1 MTKKVSVGEAA
12 VFYGVSQTTI
22 HTWIKEKK
30 IQSERVSGRRWILIE
45 NDNASTCEAS
55 QETFQGT
62 SQTFQTDSQGTSQA
76 SQASSQVEKVEIEN
90 KYLKQTLADKE
101 KQIDDANHQIKELLK
116 QQDQGQQLAAMQ
128 QKTIDKLTEQNQLL
142 LETSQEEKKV
152 GFWGRLIGQR
162 A

>member
-1 MTKKVSVGEAA
+1 MVDIRKRRSYRRFETRHGE
-12 VFYGVSQTTI
+12 
-22 HTWIKEKK
+22 K
-30 IQSERVSGRRWILIE
+30 
-45 NDNASTCEAS
+45 N
-55 QETFQGT
+55 
-62 SQTFQTDSQGTSQA
+62 
-76 SQASSQVEKVEIEN
+76 
-90 KYLKQTLADKE
+90 
-101 KQIDDANHQIKELLK
+101 KQIIELLK

>member
-1 MTKKVSVGEAA
+1 MNKMWIGISEAA
-12 VFYGVSQTTI
+12 EIIGVTRRCLEKRIKSNKTPSKKENNKRFVWVSQEFATTEHGNGI
-22 HTWIKEKK
+22 PFATYEENTNEYELETEANQLHERYE
-30 IQSERVSGRRWILIE
+30 SEI
-45 NDNASTCEAS
+45 
-55 QETFQGT
+55 
-62 SQTFQTDSQGTSQA
+62 
-76 SQASSQVEKVEIEN
+76 
-90 KYLKQTLADKE
+90 QTLRSQIESSHQQVLTKD
-101 KQIDDANHQIKELLK
+101 KQIEELLK

>member
-22 HTWIKEKK
+22 HTWIKEEK
-30 IQSERVSGRRWILIE
+30 IQSERVSGRRWVLIE
-45 NDNASTCEAS
+45 NDNNASCEAS
-55 QETFQGT
+55 QGTYQGT
-62 SQTFQTDSQGTSQA
+62 SQTFQTDPQGISQA
-76 SQASSQVEKVEIEN
+76 SQASSQIEKVEIEN

>member
-22 HTWIKEKK
+22 HTWIKEEK
-30 IQSERVSGRRWILIE
+30 IQSERVSGRRWVLIE
-45 NDNASTCEAS
+45 NDNNASCEAS
-55 QETFQGT
+55 QGAYQGT
-62 SQTFQTDSQGTSQA
+62 SQTFQTGPQQTSQA

>member
-22 HTWIKEKK
+22 HTWIKEEK
-30 IQSERVSGRRWILIE
+30 IQSERVSGRRWIIIE
-45 NDNASTCEAS
+45 NDNGSTCEV
-55 QETFQGT
+55 
-62 SQTFQTDSQGTSQA
+62 

>member
-22 HTWIKEKK
+22 HTWIKEEK
-30 IQSERVSGRRWILIE
+30 IQSERVSGRRWVLIE
-45 NDNASTCEAS
+45 NDNNASCEAS
-55 QETFQGT
+55 QGTYQGT
-62 SQTFQTDSQGTSQA
+62 SQTFQTAPQGTSQA

>member
-1 MTKKVSVGEAA
+1 M
-12 VFYGVSQTTI
+12 
-22 HTWIKEKK
+22 
-30 IQSERVSGRRWILIE
+30 
-45 NDNASTCEAS
+45 
-55 QETFQGT
+55 
-62 SQTFQTDSQGTSQA
+62 
-76 SQASSQVEKVEIEN
+76 
-90 KYLKQTLADKE
+90 KQTLADKE

-162 A
+162 AQSVSSSG

>member
-1 MTKKVSVGEAA
+1 MTTTEYARKHKISTETVRRRIREGKLEAELRD
-12 VFYGVSQTTI
+12 GVYFIIDKTADATHNHTNTT
-22 HTWIKEKK
+22 HTHDTDNTQSLIKETDD
-30 IQSERVSGRRWILIE
+30 RIE
-45 NDNASTCEAS
+45 D
-55 QETFQGT
+55 
-62 SQTFQTDSQGTSQA
+62 
-76 SQASSQVEKVEIEN
+76 
-90 KYLKQTLADKE
+90 LKQDIEEKN
-101 KQIDDANHQIKELLK
+101 KQIIELLK